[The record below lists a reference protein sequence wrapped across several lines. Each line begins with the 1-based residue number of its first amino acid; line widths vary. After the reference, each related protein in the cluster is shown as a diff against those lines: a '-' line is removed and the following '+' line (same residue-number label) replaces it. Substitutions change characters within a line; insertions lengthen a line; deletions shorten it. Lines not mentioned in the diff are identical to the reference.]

1 LGLLFYMKLICFYRW
16 GAFALLVALMPVFSC
31 GQSVKNDNTKN
42 ANGIVF
48 IENSW
53 IEALHQA
60 QLQNKYIFVDAYATW
75 CGPCNLLKN
84 TTFKD
89 KKVAEFY
96 NQNFINLS
104 MDMERGEGPDLAG
117 QWGITAYPTLIVFDS
132 NGKPVFGTMGYM
144 GAKDL
149 LKFGK
154 QALSKTAN

>member
-1 LGLLFYMKLICFYRW
+1 MKKSGFYKWFILVLLTITIPL
-16 GAFALLVALMPVFSC
+16 C
-31 GQSVKNDNTKN
+31 GEAQSAKDAKPD
-42 ANGIVF
+42 GIVF

-60 QLQNKYIFVDAYATW
+60 QVQNKYIFVDAYASW
-75 CGPCNLLKN
+75 CGPCRLLKN

-89 KKVAEFY
+89 KKVADFY

-104 MDMERGEGPDLAG
+104 MDMERGEGPDLAS

-144 GAKDL
+144 RAKDL

-154 QALSKTAN
+154 QALGKTAVN

>member
-1 LGLLFYMKLICFYRW
+1 MIVLLMALI
-16 GAFALLVALMPVFSC
+16 PVFGR
-31 GQSVKNDNTKN
+31 GQTVKNEDEKN
-42 ANGIVF
+42 VNGIVF

-60 QLQNKYIFVDAYATW
+60 QVQNKYIFVDAYATW

-89 KKVAEFY
+89 KKVTAFY
-96 NQNFINLS
+96 NEHFINLS
-104 MDMERGEGPDLAG
+104 MDMERGEGPDLAN

-132 NGKPVFGTMGYM
+132 NGKPVFGAMGFM
-144 GAKDL
+144 RAKDL
-149 LKFGK
+149 LKFGQ

>member
-1 LGLLFYMKLICFYRW
+1 MKKSGFYKWFILVLLTITIPL
-16 GAFALLVALMPVFSC
+16 C
-31 GQSVKNDNTKN
+31 GEAQSAKDAKPD
-42 ANGIVF
+42 GIVF

-60 QLQNKYIFVDAYATW
+60 QVQNKYIFVDAYASW
-75 CGPCNLLKN
+75 CGPCRLLKN

-89 KKVAEFY
+89 KKVADFY

-104 MDMERGEGPDLAG
+104 MDMERGEGPDLAS

-144 GAKDL
+144 RAKDL

-154 QALSKTAN
+154 QALDKTAVN